1 MAKKTKLTAEE
12 EQIENQIGEG
22 EWRFA
27 KLSHKELAAVFN
39 ESKDSRINLRLSPT
53 VLEFYKRE
61 AERVRIPYQTLI
73 NQVLERF
80 AMNAEINSL
89 ESINKRLDSI
99 ESLLKNR

>member
-1 MAKKTKLTAEE
+1 MAKKTKLTAKE
-12 EQIENQIGEG
+12 EQIENQIAQG

-27 KLSHKELAAVFN
+27 KLSHKELAAVLK